1 MVSGGM
7 CESDM
12 ATILL
17 SEASTA
23 KEGVDLLLN
32 IYNTVGAEERSG
44 HADRRPERG
53 LVR

>member
-23 KEGVDLLLN
+23 KEGVDLLLKDV
-32 IYNTVGAEERSG
+32 YKRQRPHGG
-44 HADRRPERG
+44 FPGDRH
-53 LVR
+53 